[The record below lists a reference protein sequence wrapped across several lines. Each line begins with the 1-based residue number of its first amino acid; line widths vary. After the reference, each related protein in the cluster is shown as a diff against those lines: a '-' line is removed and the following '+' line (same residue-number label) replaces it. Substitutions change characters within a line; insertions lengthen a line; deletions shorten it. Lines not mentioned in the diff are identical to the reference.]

1 MDFHAAMVFLKGK
14 PRLHPNAIVDAFKA
28 NFSQHSISG
37 HGQAEDLSWQFEIDG
52 HPIRIARAN
61 LPFPKAELSGPCDAS
76 LLWPTAAKDLKEH
89 KTHFVI
95 SFSTEM
101 DPKVSATILT
111 RFTAAVLESCSDA
124 LGVYWGNACLVIPK
138 NIFVK
143 FAREVLPHE
152 NPMFIWV
159 DFRVGKTNRGVTFGF
174 TTGLRAFG
182 LREIEAPKAME
193 EPAALRQRLLDLS
206 DFVLSNGDLF
216 RDGRTIGEDSSI
228 TIVAA
233 TTKSQFGH
241 HEEVLQLKYSRN

>member
-193 EPAALRQRLLDLS
+193 ELAALRQRLLDLS

-216 RDGRTIGEDSSI
+216 KDGQTIGEDSSI

-241 HEEVLQLKYSRN
+241 QEEVLQLKYSRI